1 MNDVPAFRSSA
12 SHDSPDLIARLAG
25 ARLLLIAPHPDDESL
40 ALGGLIQHAVR
51 QQARITILQV
61 TDGDN
66 NPWPQRWLERR
77 LRIGPTERQR
87 WGRRRADEML
97 QAMHQL
103 GLGEASRRRLGWP
116 DMELTARLQTCGT
129 ETIHALH
136 GIMRE
141 LAPDI
146 VVLPALGDCH
156 PDHAACH
163 VMTRLAL
170 CHLPQPPTCLT
181 YHVHGQ
187 RLETGRPIPL
197 PLDAALR
204 EGKRRAILAHYTQV
218 AMARRRLLARVG
230 ETETL
235 HDLPLPAHD
244 IDEALLPREVMLPWR
259 PFRVWHPWLQLT
271 LAHADGVQVWPWRD
285 APLTVNERG
294 IHLTLPATVRRAP
307 VFARLEMRCTSPW
320 IFDHWGWCDLTA
332 APVARQADKR
342 TE

>member
-1 MNDVPAFRSSA
+1 MNDVPASRSSA
-12 SHDSPDLIARLAG
+12 NLDSTDLIASLAG

-77 LRIGPTERQR
+77 LRIGPAERQR

-97 QAMHQL
+97 QAMRHL
-103 GLGEASRRRLGWP
+103 GLDETSRQRLCWP
-116 DMELTARLQTCGT
+116 DMEVTARLQTRAADTIGT
-129 ETIHALH
+129 FVDILRN
-136 GIMRE
+136 M
-141 LAPDI
+141 APDI
-146 VVLPALGDCH
+146 VVLPTLSDWH

-163 VMTRLAL
+163 VIVRLAL
-170 CHLPQPPTCLT
+170 RHLPQPPACLI
-181 YHVHGQ
+181 YHVHGH
-187 RLETGRPIPL
+187 RLEAGRPIRL

-218 AMARRRLLARVG
+218 ATARRRLLAKVG

-235 HDLPLPAHD
+235 HDLPLSSHD

-259 PFRVWHPWLQLT
+259 PYRAWHPWLQLT
-271 LAHADGVQVWPWRD
+271 LAHPDGVHVWLWRD
-285 APLTVNERG
+285 APLTVDERG
-294 IHLTLPATVRRAP
+294 IHLTLPTAVRRAP

-320 IFDHWGWCDLTA
+320 IFDHWGWRDLTA
-332 APVARQADKR
+332 APVARQADR
-342 TE
+342 